1 MESAVLSIKEAGAE
15 VVDIDFPLPAGSGA
29 ASYQVLLYEF
39 KDGLN
44 RYFASL
50 GGKAPVKNLEELIE
64 FNKRD
69 SIELRYFDQQLLFTA
84 NEKGDL
90 NSPEY
95 KEMLER
101 MLKLTREQGIDKV
114 MNENSLDALIAPTG
128 SPAWKTDL
136 TNGDKFMGGSSSYAA
151 ISGYPSI
158 TLPMGFIDGLPVGI
172 SFFGRGWSEPVLIEC
187 AYSFEKATGHRKK
200 PTYILR

>member
-1 MESAVLSIKEAGAE
+1 
-15 VVDIDFPLPAGSGA
+15 
-29 ASYQVLLYEF
+29 
-39 KDGLN
+39 
-44 RYFASL
+44 
-50 GGKAPVKNLEELIE
+50 
-64 FNKRD
+64 
-69 SIELRYFDQQLLFTA
+69 
-84 NEKGDL
+84 
-90 NSPEY
+90 
-95 KEMLER
+95 